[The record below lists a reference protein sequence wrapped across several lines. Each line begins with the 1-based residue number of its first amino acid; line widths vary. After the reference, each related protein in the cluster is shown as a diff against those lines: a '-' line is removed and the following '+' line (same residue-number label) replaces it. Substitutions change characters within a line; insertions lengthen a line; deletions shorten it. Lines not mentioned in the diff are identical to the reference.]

1 MPDTLLGK
9 VAIVTGGSRGI
20 GEGIARRLASA
31 GATVV
36 LTYNSSPERAEA
48 VTESITAAG
57 GAATAVKLDSG
68 DRDEIQTGI
77 AKIAA
82 THGRLDILVNNA
94 GVGGVGP
101 IEDIT
106 AEEYRRI
113 VDVNFDGVFHATQEA
128 VRHMTSGGR
137 VITIGSINAE
147 RIHFGGLTVYAMT
160 KAGVAGFTRALAR
173 ELGPRGITVNTIQP
187 GSVDTEMNPKTG
199 AFADFTKP
207 HIAVDRYGTADE
219 VGSLV
224 VYLAGPDAA
233 YITGAAL
240 NVDGGFAA

>member
-1 MPDTLLGK
+1 MSDTLLGK

-20 GEGIARRLASA
+20 GEGIAR
-31 GATVV
+31 
-36 LTYNSSPERAEA
+36 E
-48 VTESITAAG
+48 
-57 GAATAVKLDSG
+57 
-68 DRDEIQTGI
+68 EIQTGI

-94 GVGGVGP
+94 GVGGIGP

-106 AEEYRRI
+106 AEEYRRM

-128 VRHMTSGGR
+128 VRHLTSGGR
-137 VITIGSINAE
+137 IITIGSINAD
-147 RIHFGGLTVYAMT
+147 RIHFGGGTVYAMT

-187 GSVDTEMNPKTG
+187 GPVDTEMNPRTG
-199 AFADFTKP
+199 PFADFTKP

-224 VYLAGPDAA
+224 VYLAGHDAA